1 MRGMRSWLV
10 WGVGVFAYL
19 VAVTQRTSFGIA
31 GLEATQRFHASA
43 AAISAFSVL
52 QLLVYAGLQIP
63 VGVLVDRLGPRLMI
77 AGGAVLMCLG
87 QAQLAA
93 ADSVSAGVVG
103 RVLVG
108 AGDAAT
114 FISVLRLLPAWF
126 PARRVPLL
134 TQFTGVV
141 GQTGQLISVI
151 PFAWL
156 LHSISWT
163 PAFLSLASLSA
174 LACVLVLLLLRDT
187 PEGRARTASHG
198 GLTDIRR
205 ALAASWKEPG
215 TRLGLWSHFTTP
227 FAGTVFALAWGYPFL
242 ISAQGLD
249 RATAS
254 TVMSI
259 YVLVSMVAG
268 PFFGRFVSL
277 HPVRR
282 SSMVLLVSFL
292 TGAGWLV
299 VLLWPGRSPL
309 WLLIGLVVVMGF
321 GGPASMIGFDFA
333 RTSNPVERI
342 GTATGIVNVGGFV
355 AALLSMYVIGLVL
368 DLLNAGGFSHGELY
382 GLQPFRIALATQFFF
397 LAVGSIAVAVVRR
410 RARREAGISP
420 RPLARVLW
428 ERTRQGRG

>member
-1 MRGMRSWLV
+1 MRALRSWLV

-31 GLEATQRFHASA
+31 GLEATERFHASA

-63 VGVLVDRLGPRLMI
+63 VGVLVDRLGPRAMV
-77 AGGAVLMCLG
+77 AGGALLMCLG

-93 ADSVSAGVVG
+93 ADSVAAGVLG

-126 PARRVPLL
+126 QPRQVPLL
-134 TQFTGVV
+134 TQFTGMV
-141 GQTGQLISVI
+141 GQLGQLVSVI

-156 LHSISWT
+156 LHSTAWT
-163 PAFLSLASLSA
+163 PAFLSLAALSA
-174 LACVLVLLLLRDT
+174 LACVLVVLFLKDA
-187 PEGRARTASHG
+187 PEGRARRDNTG
-198 GLTDIRR
+198 GVKEISR
-205 ALAASWKEPG
+205 ALAESWKEPG

-242 ISAQGLD
+242 ISAQGLTQG
-249 RATAS
+249 TAS
-254 TVMSI
+254 AIMSL
-259 YVLVSMVAG
+259 YVLVAMVSG
-268 PFFGRFVSL
+268 PFFGRFVSRY
-277 HPVRR
+277 PVRR

-292 TGAGWLV
+292 TGVAWSV
-299 VLLWPGRSPL
+299 VLLWPGQAPL
-309 WLLIGLVVVMGF
+309 WLLAVLVVVMGL

-355 AALLSMYVIGLVL
+355 AALMSMYVIGLVL
-368 DLLNAGGFSHGELY
+368 DLLNASGFSQGRLY
-382 GLQPFRIALATQFFF
+382 GLAPFRIALASQFLF
-397 LAVGSIAVAVVRR
+397 LLVGTVAVAIVRR

-420 RPLARVLW
+420 RPLAKVLW
-428 ERTRQGRG
+428 ERSRQGRR